1 LAGMCALSY
10 RDIDANRLEDCE
22 LLARW
27 YNDPSLKHLYSL
39 FPDAQSL
46 ARDFTSEYVARCL
59 LIPSRTGTYR
69 NLMVLADGAPVGQ
82 ATFEMDT
89 PKLLTKLP
97 HTAWLAL
104 IIGEAK
110 LRQRRLGTRIVAH
123 LERLAGG
130 AGAAHIEIGVF
141 EYNERALS
149 FFDQL
154 GYVAFERR
162 AERAYWDGRLWSEI
176 RLLKT
181 L

>member
-1 LAGMCALSY
+1 MGQ
-10 RDIDANRLEDCE
+10 E
-22 LLARW
+22 
-27 YNDPSLKHLYSL
+27 
-39 FPDAQSL
+39 
-46 ARDFTSEYVARCL
+46 
-59 LIPSRTGTYR
+59 SRTRLTTVFLLVAVFGTGI
-69 NLMVLADGAPVGQ
+69 LVGFAVGGALLLCL
-82 ATFEMDT
+82 FE
-89 PKLLTKLP
+89 
-97 HTAWLAL
+97 
-104 IIGEAK
+104 IFRGEE
-110 LRQRRLGTRIVAH
+110 IAH

-130 AGAAHIEIGVF
+130 AGAARIEIGVF